1 MDNALRTRLTDISH
15 EQNGRVYK
23 SIIPATPSR
32 KGRSSVKCNAEPG
45 IRILE
50 STMARRTSVAVKQF
64 VLHGVPSAT
73 IVHEEHFVVGLKL
86 EGMSAMGFVWARVDR
101 HEAGVGIERRTWG
114 DVRVAGLMDVGENA
128 ALPYVKGEREGIG
141 MGGVVTVVEKEARA
155 KELGNGYSM
164 VYR

>member
-1 MDNALRTRLTDISH
+1 MDNALLTRLTDISH
-15 EQNGRVYK
+15 EHNGRVYN

-32 KGRSSVKCNAEPG
+32 KGKSCNAEQG

-50 STMARRTSVAVKQF
+50 STMARRTSVAVKQ
-64 VLHGVPSAT
+64 VVVMGARTAT
-73 IVHEEHFVVGLKL
+73 IVNEEHFVVGLRL

-101 HEAGVGIERRTWG
+101 HEAGVSVECRTWG
-114 DVRVAGLMDVGENA
+114 DVRVAGLKDVGENA

-141 MGGVVTVVEKEARA
+141 MGGGVTVVEKEARA